1 MRPTLTLGENMD
13 INPAMV
19 GMITL
24 GSHCRY
30 YSFSY
35 ILFVIVGE
43 KILEIDRPPT
53 QSNHYSDRCTVEGK
67 PFIYRDFLK
76 PIDDENEKQAV
87 VLSLVASYYVGDGK
101 GTGYM
106 TLQMEY

>member
-1 MRPTLTLGENMD
+1 QVITKSSPWDLENRKERPEEIIYMLKKGGDIPMRPTLTLGENMD

-53 QSNHYSDRCTVEGK
+53 QSNHYSDRCTVE
-67 PFIYRDFLK
+67 D
-76 PIDDENEKQAV
+76 PII
-87 VLSLVASYYVGDGK
+87 
-101 GTGYM
+101 
-106 TLQMEY
+106 